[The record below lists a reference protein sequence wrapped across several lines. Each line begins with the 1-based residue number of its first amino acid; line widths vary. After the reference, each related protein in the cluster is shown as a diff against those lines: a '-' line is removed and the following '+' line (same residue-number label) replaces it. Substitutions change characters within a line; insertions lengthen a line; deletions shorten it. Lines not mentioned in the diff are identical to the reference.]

1 MPCKECNTAQFQDV
15 PFTMQR
21 NNVGKLQW
29 TTALFVHHN
38 RFSWSVIFRKEG
50 KEVHGTDYFFNRGRS
65 GWGGT
70 QCLREKQAR

>member
-29 TTALFVHHN
+29 TTALCPPQQIQLVCDFQKGSERSTWN
-38 RFSWSVIFRKEG
+38 I
-50 KEVHGTDYFFNRGRS
+50 YFFNNGV
-65 GWGGT
+65 GGVVHNV
-70 QCLREKQAR
+70 